1 VLVVRGTDELTLAV
15 DLAGRGTAHQ
25 GSA

>member
-1 VLVVRGTDELTLAV
+1 MLS
-15 DLAGRGTAHQ
+15 TAHQ